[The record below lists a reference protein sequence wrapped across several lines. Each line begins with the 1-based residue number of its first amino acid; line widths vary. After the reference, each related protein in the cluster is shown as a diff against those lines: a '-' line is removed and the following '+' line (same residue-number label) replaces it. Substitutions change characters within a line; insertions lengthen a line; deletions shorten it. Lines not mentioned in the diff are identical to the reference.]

1 MLWWSGHRN
10 MDFSMT
16 DQPQWRESTTQHYEC
31 VCVLGGG
38 GELKSHPKQN
48 KTKQKKENNPPPKKT
63 QKTTTEEEEEGSPR
77 PTGSRLLL
85 SQRGGSG
92 CPCVVQVPS
101 LPQEKLPLAARGC
114 GQKVKHKAETG
125 GRGGGENPKQTI
137 NFASLRIAIL
147 G

>member
-1 MLWWSGHRN
+1 

-16 DQPQWRESTTQHYEC
+16 DQPQWRESTTQHYER

-38 GELKSHPKQN
+38 GGEPKSHPKQN

-63 QKTTTEEEEEGSPR
+63 QKTTTEEEEEEGSPR

>member
-1 MLWWSGHRN
+1 MYVW
-10 MDFSMT
+10 
-16 DQPQWRESTTQHYEC
+16 
-31 VCVLGGG
+31 G

-63 QKTTTEEEEEGSPR
+63 QKTTTEEEGSPR

-85 SQRGGSG
+85 SHRGGSG

-101 LPQEKLPLAARGC
+101 LAQEKLPLAARVC

>member
-1 MLWWSGHRN
+1 MGNH
-10 MDFSMT
+10 
-16 DQPQWRESTTQHYEC
+16 TTNHS
-31 VCVLGGG
+31 
-38 GELKSHPKQN
+38 KTKQN
-48 KTKQKKENNPPPKKT
+48 KTKKGKQPPPKKP
-63 QKTTTEEEEEGSPR
+63 QKTTTEEEEEEGSPR

-85 SQRGGSG
+85 SHRGGSG

-101 LPQEKLPLAARGC
+101 LAQEKLPLAARVC